1 MSTNSSKQL
10 HVLISCGE
18 LSGEKYA
25 AELLTN
31 LKQQIPN
38 IKVSALCGELL
49 VSQGANRIADYHEIS
64 VMGFSAVIQSLP
76 QILNVRNQIK
86 NFISNND
93 VDLFIPVDFPGFN
106 GSLAKHAR
114 KNAIPVYSV
123 VAPQL
128 WAWGAWRVGALRKSV
143 DRLLALLPF
152 EKIFFADNSIPVVH
166 LGHPLVDVYN
176 SELLL
181 GTRKNREYNLQ
192 QKAELRIGF
201 LPGSRKQ
208 EIQLLLPMFIEICEQ
223 IKKAHPDCKHEF
235 QISCAADY
243 LIPLFEL
250 LPGHIRISQ
259 QPINEFIS
267 NLDYAVVCSGTASLE
282 VALAGIGH
290 SITYKTS
297 PFNYWLGS
305 KLVNSNFIGLAN
317 LVMDQRMVTEFVQ
330 NQATADAVVNEYDN
344 WMQDSAKRSKF
355 DSDVDQ
361 LHNKLGLPGFWQR
374 VAKDIVQFIDSV
386 EVL

>member
-1 MSTNSSKQL
+1 MSTNPSKQL

-25 AELLTN
+25 VELLTN

-38 IKVSALCGELL
+38 IKVSALCGDLL
-49 VSQGANRIADYHEIS
+49 VSQGATKIADYHEIS

-76 QILNVRNQIK
+76 KILEVRSQIK
-86 NFISNND
+86 KFISNSEI
-93 VDLFIPVDFPGFN
+93 DLFIPVDFPGFN

-114 KNAIPVYSV
+114 KNDIPVYSV

-152 EKIFFADNSIPVVH
+152 EKEFFTDKNIPVVH

-176 SELLL
+176 SELLY
-181 GTRKNREYNLQ
+181 GTRKTRELNLI
-192 QKAELRIGF
+192 QKADLRIGF

-208 EIQLLLPMFIEICEQ
+208 EIQLLLPVFIDICEQ
-223 IKKAHPDCKHEF
+223 INSAYPDCKHEF

-243 LIPLFEL
+243 LIPLFDS
-250 LPGHIRISQ
+250 LPEFVKLSRLPISA
-259 QPINEFIS
+259 FID

-282 VALAGIGH
+282 VALAGLGH

-305 KLVNSNFIGLAN
+305 KLVNSEFIGLAN
-317 LVMDQRMVTEFVQ
+317 LVVNKNMVSEFVQ
-330 NQATADAVVNEYDN
+330 NQATADAVVKEYTCWLEDPE
-344 WMQDSAKRSKF
+344 KRSRF

-361 LHNKLGLPGFWQR
+361 LHNKLGASGFWQR
-374 VAKDIVQFIDSV
+374 AAKDIVQFLDSV
-386 EVL
+386 EVI

>member
-1 MSTNSSKQL
+1 MSTNSGKQL

-49 VSQGANRIADYHEIS
+49 LSHGANRIADYHEIS

-76 QILNVRNQIK
+76 QIFKVRSEIK
-86 NFISNND
+86 SFISNNQ

-114 KNAIPVYSV
+114 NNGIPVYSV

-128 WAWGAWRVGALRKSV
+128 WAWGGWRVGALRKSV

-152 EKIFFADNSIPVVH
+152 EKKYFADKNIPVVH
-166 LGHPLVDVYN
+166 LGHPLVDVYD
-176 SELLL
+176 SELLH
-181 GTRKNREYNLQ
+181 GKRKNREFNLQ
-192 QKAELRIGF
+192 QKTELKIGF

-208 EIQLLLPMFIEICEQ
+208 EIQLLLPMFIDICEQ
-223 IKKAHPDCKHEF
+223 IKAAHPDCKHEF
-235 QISCAADY
+235 QISCATDY
-243 LIPLFEL
+243 LIPLFES
-250 LPGHIRISQ
+250 LPEHIRISQ

-282 VALAGIGH
+282 VALAGLGH
-290 SITYKTS
+290 SIIYKTS
-297 PFNYWLGS
+297 PFNYWLGR
-305 KLVNSNFIGLAN
+305 KLVKSDFIGLAN
-317 LVMDQRMVTEFVQ
+317 LVMDQKMVVEFVQ
-330 NQATADAVVNEYDN
+330 NQATADVIVNEYTN
-344 WMQDSAKRSKF
+344 WMQDSAKRSKYDF
-355 DSDVDQ
+355 DVDQ
-361 LHNKLGLPGFWQR
+361 LHNKLGIPRFWQR
-374 VAKDIVQFIDSV
+374 VAKDIVQFLDGV
-386 EVL
+386 EVP

>member
-38 IKVSALCGELL
+38 IKISALCGDLL
-49 VSQGANRIADYHEIS
+49 VSHGANRIVDYHEIS

-76 QILNVRNQIK
+76 QILQARSQIK
-86 NFISNND
+86 KFISDNEI
-93 VDLFIPVDFPGFN
+93 DLFIPVDFPGFN

-114 KNAIPVYSV
+114 KNGIPVYSV

-152 EKIFFADNSIPVVH
+152 EKKFFADKNIPVVH
-166 LGHPLVDVYN
+166 LGHPLVDVYD
-176 SELLL
+176 SELLH
-181 GTRKNREYNLQ
+181 GIRKNREFNLK
-192 QKAELRIGF
+192 QKAELKIGF

-208 EIQLLLPMFIEICEQ
+208 EIKLLLPMFIDICEQ
-223 IKKAHPDCKHEF
+223 IKAMNPDCKHEF
-235 QISCAADY
+235 EISCAADY
-243 LIPLFEL
+243 LIPLFES
-250 LPGHIRISQ
+250 LPDYLRISQ

-282 VALAGIGH
+282 VALAGLGH

-305 KLVNSNFIGLAN
+305 KLVRSEYIGLTN
-317 LVMDQRMVTEFVQ
+317 LVMDKKIVAEFVQ
-330 NQATADAVVNEYDN
+330 DEARADVVVDEFTN

-355 DSDVDQ
+355 DSDIDQ
-361 LHNKLGLPGFWQR
+361 LHNKLGVPRFWQR
-374 VAKDIVQFIDSV
+374 VANDIVQFLGDV